1 MASIKEVKDQLRA
14 LGVPPSVLA
23 KGEVREI
30 PNVLF
35 ENETIQKVVYGWYG
49 SGFAVLLA
57 TTTRLIFVDKVG
69 FKLVVADIPYTSIME
84 VEYDLS
90 IFMGGRLVIYA
101 RPNTIKLKGIKKDR
115 LRDFARFV
123 EQKIERK

>member
-1 MASIKEVKDQLRA
+1 MSGIKEVKDQLRA
-14 LGVPPSVLA
+14 LGVPPSVLV
-23 KGEVREI
+23 KSEVREI

-35 ENETIQKVVYGWYG
+35 DNETIQKIVYGWYA
-49 SGFAVLLA
+49 SGFAILLA
-57 TTTRLIFVDKVG
+57 TTTRLIFLDKVG
-69 FKLVVADIPYTSIME
+69 FKLVVADIPYSSVME
-84 VEYDLS
+84 VEYELS
-90 IFMGGRLVIYA
+90 VFWGGKIVIYA